1 VADKPNKFQ
10 MEAARRVGGFAG
22 DGAGRR
28 RVVGLGGWSAEGETG
43 LVVSIRRGGLK
54 FVFRVVVG

>member
-1 VADKPNKFQ
+1 

-22 DGAGRR
+22 DGAGRK

-54 FVFRVVVG
+54 IFFRVVVG